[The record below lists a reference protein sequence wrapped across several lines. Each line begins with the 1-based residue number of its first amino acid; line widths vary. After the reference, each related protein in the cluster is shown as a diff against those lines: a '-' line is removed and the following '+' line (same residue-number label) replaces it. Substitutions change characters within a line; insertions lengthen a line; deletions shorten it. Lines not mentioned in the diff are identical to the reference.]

1 MTPGIHALT
10 NEDYHAAPG
19 ISKTGLWT
27 IHTKTPFHF
36 RYGERKSSSFFD
48 LGSAAHTAVLEPVKL
63 DFTIM
68 CGPDDRRGNKW
79 KDAQERAAH
88 EGLTLLTGPDYDRLY
103 RIRDSADKN
112 ATLRA
117 LRPGLVV
124 EQSGF
129 AIDPETGVLCRCR
142 PDGYQPSSG
151 IILDLKTTTDG
162 GASAFAR
169 SVANFGYH
177 VQDAFYSGVWQQ
189 ALISGVEH
197 FDNTIP
203 TVYGFVFVVVETTAP
218 YVTSTYELDPSAV
231 DEGRAIYRAALARY
245 AECARTDVWPAYPDE
260 PEPLKLPR
268 WAHKLTPAPD
278 YREED
283 LA

>member
-1 MTPGIHALT
+1 MTPGIHSLT

-19 ISKTGLWT
+19 ISKTGLWA
-27 IHTKTPFHF
+27 IYTKTPAHYRF
-36 RYGERKSSSFFD
+36 GERKTSTFFD
-48 LGSAAHTAVLEPVKL
+48 LGSAAHTAVLEPETL
-63 DFTIM
+63 DSRVAK
-68 CGPDDRRGNKW
+68 GPADRRGNKW
-79 KDAQERAAH
+79 TDAVNAAEH
-88 EGLTLLTGPDYDRLY
+88 HGQTLLTAGDHDKVL

-117 LRPGLVV
+117 LRPGLLV

-129 AIDPETGVLCRCR
+129 AIDPKTGVLCRCR

-151 IILDLKTTTDG
+151 IILDLKTATDG
-162 GASAFAR
+162 GREAFGKA
-169 SVANFGYH
+169 VANYGYH
-177 VQDAFYSGVWQQ
+177 VQDAFYSDAYTWAMNADRAEDGRRNVW
-189 ALISGVEH
+189 
-197 FDNTIP
+197 
-203 TVYGFVFVVVETTAP
+203 GFVFVVVETTAP

-278 YREED
+278 YREEID
-283 LA
+283 V

>member
-1 MTPGIHALT
+1 MIPGIHTLT

-36 RYGERKSSSFFD
+36 RYGERKASSFFD
-48 LGSAAHTAVLEPVKL
+48 LGKVAHTAILEPHLL
-63 DFTIM
+63 DGAVM
-68 CGPDDRRGNKW
+68 KGPADRRGNKW
-79 KDAQERAAH
+79 KDATAAAADAQVV
-88 EGLTLLTGPDYDRLY
+88 LLTEDDHAKVF

-129 AIDPETGVLCRCR
+129 ALDPETGVLCRCR

-177 VQDAFYSGVWQQ
+177 VQDAFYSFVWDEAQLYCEPTTPPRCGVQ
-189 ALISGVEH
+189 
-197 FDNTIP
+197 
-203 TVYGFVFVVVETTAP
+203 GFVFVVVETTAP

-245 AECARTDVWPAYPDE
+245 AECARADVWPAYPDE

-278 YREED
+278 YREEID
-283 LA
+283 V

>member
-1 MTPGIHALT
+1 MTPGIHTLT

-36 RYGERKSSSFFD
+36 RYGERKNSSFFD
-48 LGSAAHTAVLEPVKL
+48 LGSAAHTAVLEPESL
-63 DFTIM
+63 DSRVAK
-68 CGPDDRRGNKW
+68 GPADRRGNKW
-79 KDAQERAAH
+79 TDAVNAAEFH
-88 EGLTLLTGPDYDRLY
+88 GQMLLTAGDHDKVL

-129 AIDPETGVLCRCR
+129 ALDPETGVLCRCR

-177 VQDAFYSGVWQQ
+177 VQDAFYSFVWDEAQSYCEPTTPPRCGVQ
-189 ALISGVEH
+189 
-197 FDNTIP
+197 
-203 TVYGFVFVVVETTAP
+203 GFVFVVVETTAP

-245 AECARTDVWPAYPDE
+245 AECARTDVWTAYPDE

-278 YREED
+278 YREEID
-283 LA
+283 V

>member
-1 MTPGIHALT
+1 MQPGIHTLT
-10 NEDYHAAPG
+10 NKDYHAAPG

-36 RYGERKSSSFFD
+36 RYGERKASSFFD
-48 LGSAAHTAVLEPVKL
+48 LGSAAHTAVLEPSEIEQRVGK
-63 DFTIM
+63 
-68 CGPDDRRGNKW
+68 GPEDRRGNKW
-79 KDAQERAAH
+79 KDAQAEADH
-88 EGLTLLTGPDYDRLY
+88 FGITLLTAGDYEKCL

-112 ATLRA
+112 TTLRA

-129 AIDPETGVLCRCR
+129 ALDPETGVLCRCR

-177 VQDAFYSGVWQQ
+177 VQDAFYSDTLVR
-189 ALISGVEH
+189 ALHAEQRTDEAATAGA
-197 FDNTIP
+197 
-203 TVYGFVFVVVETTAP
+203 GFVFVVVETAAP

-245 AECARTDVWPAYPDE
+245 AECARSDVWPAYPDE

-268 WAHKLTPAPD
+268 WAHNLTPAPD
-278 YREED
+278 AYTEE
-283 LA
+283 LI

>member
-1 MTPGIHALT
+1 MTPGIYTLA

-36 RYGERKSSSFFD
+36 RYGERKASSFFD
-48 LGSAAHTAVLEPVKL
+48 LGSAAHTAVLEPDQLLVRHAK
-63 DFTIM
+63 
-68 CGPDDRRGNKW
+68 GPADRRGNKW
-79 KDAQERAAH
+79 TDAVQAAQH
-88 EGLTLLTGPDYDRLY
+88 EGRTLLTAGDFEKLE
-103 RIRDSADKN
+103 RIADSAEKN

-177 VQDAFYSGVWQQ
+177 VQDAFYSDTWSAAHVIKQPCW
-189 ALISGVEH
+189 SEPV
-197 FDNTIP
+197 N
-203 TVYGFVFVVVETTAP
+203 GFVFVVVETTAP

-268 WAHKLTPAPD
+268 WAHKLTPVPD
-278 YREED
+278 YREEEI
-283 LA
+283 